1 MGSLA
6 AGQVALLRFP
16 FSDLTGSK
24 LRPALL
30 VAEAGRG
37 DWIACQIT
45 SNPYADPRA
54 IALPS
59 DAFEAGGLQ
68 RLSYLRPGKIFTAN
82 VRLIEDVRGTLKA
95 RVFEHARAVLVELIL
110 GASLAS
116 R

>member
-1 MGSLA
+1 MGA
-6 AGQVALLRFP
+6 PTAGDVVLLRFP

-30 VAEAGRG
+30 MADAGRG

-54 IALPS
+54 ITLPS
-59 DAFEAGGLQ
+59 DAFEVGGLQ
-68 RLSYLRPGKIFTAN
+68 RVSYLRPGKIFTAN
-82 VRLIEDVRGTLKA
+82 AQLIASVRGSLRA
-95 RVFEHARAVLVELIL
+95 SVLARARAALVDIIL
-110 GASLAS
+110 GDVPAS